1 MTYENDIPP
10 AKVLDF
16 LSSQRDLNIAMLNE
30 LKRIEAAIS
39 GNPAAL
45 TPPQAASSPYSTVTI
60 DLTTA
65 KTLYRITI
73 PNPLTFIQFWT
84 DGQFDGIFAFVGT
97 QSAQPIDLSQMSS
110 IPVSQTYQDLFITS
124 DVRQGRSKLVI
135 YFVREANPLQLT
147 LGGQGI
153 SLAELAARNG
163 SISLFDRRGD
173 ILWQDDFSTG
183 LTLWNATC
191 SVGGATPCIS
201 SDYPFNTLNGGV
213 SAKLS
218 LLQGVG
224 KIASMTRM
232 EVYPSLSQMGI
243 EIAFMVLDGMTKIIF
258 DLGLFI
264 TDGSNGV
271 QAQLRYDG
279 SLGKIQ
285 YLNSA
290 NGYTDLQTSVALSYG
305 NQNYHRMKIVTDL
318 KSKSFVRAYVDA
330 DLFILANIPAYKYV
344 SGANPGTAFKFYLT
358 NTDAGNPYVVYAA
371 NAIQTINEP

>member
-1 MTYENDIPP
+1 MDDTGIPP

-16 LSSQRDLNIAMLNE
+16 LSSQRDLNISMLNE

-39 GNPAAL
+39 GNPAVL
-45 TPPQAASSPYSTVTI
+45 TPPQAATNPYSTVTI

-73 PNPLTFIQFWT
+73 PKPISFIQFWT

-97 QSAQPIDLSQMSS
+97 QSAQPVDLSQMSS
-110 IPVSQTYQDLFITS
+110 IPISGTYQDLFITS
-124 DVRQGRSKLVI
+124 DVRQGRSRLVV

-153 SLAELAARNG
+153 SLAETAARLG

-191 SVGGATPCIS
+191 SAGGATPCIS
-201 SDYPFNTLNGGV
+201 SDYPFNTSNGGV

-218 LLQGVG
+218 LLQGNG
-224 KIASMTRM
+224 KIASITRF
-232 EVYPSLSQMGI
+232 EVYPTLSQMGM
-243 EIAFMVLDGMTKIIF
+243 EIAFMVLAGMNKIIF
-258 DLGLFI
+258 DLKCGVL
-264 TDGSNGV
+264 DGANGV
-271 QAQLRYDG
+271 IAQLRYDG

-290 NGYTDLQTSVALSYG
+290 NGYTDLAASVALSTG
-305 NQNYHRMKIVTDL
+305 NQNYHRMKVVFDM
-318 KSKSFVRAYVDA
+318 KSRNYVRAYIDNY
-330 DLFILANIPAYKYV
+330 LFNLANISAYQYASV
-344 SGANPGTAFKFYLT
+344 TSPGSSASFYLT

-371 NAIQTINEP
+371 NAIQTTNEP